1 MKIVGIR
8 YEVRPPNLCC
18 LRLGVMKNNGQLSGD
33 YFTIKHHDIP
43 DVIDFFVLKQTYDTA
58 LDRNWDVGECCILT
72 VLFRSVEHV
81 FTFNHKVTP
90 PVGVIVF

>member
-18 LRLGVMKNNGQLSGD
+18 LRLGVMKNNGQLSGE
-33 YFTIKHHDIP
+33 YFTIKYHDIP

-58 LDRNWDVGECCILT
+58 LDRNWDVGEWNSLLL
-72 VLFRSVEHV
+72 LFDFSKQE
-81 FTFNHKVTP
+81 K
-90 PVGVIVF
+90 I